1 MIRLGLS
8 AVILASFC
16 APSFAL
22 PIPAFLPVGGRGA
35 QVELYVA
42 PCGDDS
48 NPGTKDQPFAT
59 LIRASDA
66 VRNVRKT
73 SKEPITVYL
82 RGGTYY
88 LDEPLVLTPEDSGE
102 APVHFA
108 AYKKEKP
115 VLSGGVVLDLT
126 WRPYRDGIFQADVP
140 TVRKSKLTFTQLFVN
155 GRRQQLARYPNFAGD
170 YSYNGPGC
178 SADAFNPGRVRRWKN
193 PTGGFVH
200 GLSSHRWGSLHYR
213 ITGVDE
219 KGNLKLQGG
228 DQINRDSSLH
238 KQYRFVENIFE
249 ELDAPGE
256 WYLDTN
262 KGVLYFIPP
271 QGVDIAKARVEAVVL
286 KQLIVFRG
294 SISQPVRNIHI
305 SGLTLT
311 HTARTVLDKYEP
323 LLRGDWSIVRAGA
336 VFIEGAE
343 DCSVTD
349 CFFDAVGGNGVFISN
364 YNRRIKVAGCKFTEA
379 GDSAICL
386 VGDFNAVRSGSTW
399 QNQIADPPDKTV
411 GPCTSNYPA
420 LCVIHNNLIFDI
432 GLIGKQ
438 TAGVFISMAAEII
451 VSHNTIYRIP
461 RAGICLNDGTW
472 GGHLIEYNDVFETV
486 RETGDHGPFNSWGRD
501 RHWGSRSELTRSI
514 CQLDNFKT
522 TIIRHNRFAHWG
534 SHSWGID
541 LDDGSSNYH
550 LYNNLCLGMSFKLR
564 EGFFRLVENNI
575 CVGPIPPGLHV
586 WYEGCEDV
594 IRRNIIVN
602 TKGTDI
608 YEFIRCNPQYARQF
622 DYNLFYNYKGEPTV
636 RLRAGAPSPF
646 KELMSLAD
654 WQAQGLDLGSVFAD
668 PLFIAPAR
676 GDYRVRANSPAL
688 KLGFKN
694 FPMDNFGVLK
704 PEFRAE
710 AQEGHRR
717 FDQAQAQVSQVVQR
731 SDDRRP

>member
-1 MIRLGLS
+1 MKRLGFS
-8 AVILASFC
+8 AVILVGFC
-16 APSFAL
+16 TSSLAL
-22 PIPAFLPVGGRGA
+22 
-35 QVELYVA
+35 ELYVA
-42 PCGDDS
+42 PDGHDT
-48 NPGTKDQPFAT
+48 NPGTKDRPFAT
-59 LIRASDA
+59 LTWARDA
-66 VRNVRKT
+66 VRQIKKT
-73 SKEPITVYL
+73 SKGPITVYL

-88 LDEPLVLTPEDSGE
+88 LDEPLVFTAKDSGSRE
-102 APVHFA
+102 APVRFA
-108 AYKKEKP
+108 AYEKEKP
-115 VLSGGVVLDLT
+115 VLSGGVKLDLT

-140 TVRKSKLTFTQLFVN
+140 AVQKGKLTFTQLFVN
-155 GRRQQLARYPNFAGD
+155 PPGAERQHLARYPNFAGD
-170 YSYNGPGC
+170 YRYNGPGC
-178 SADAFNPGRVRRWKN
+178 STDALSTERVRRWKN

-219 KGNLKLQGG
+219 KGNLKLEGG
-228 DQINRDSSLH
+228 DQINRNSSLH

-256 WYLDTN
+256 WYLDTS
-262 KGVLYFIPP
+262 KGVLYFMPP
-271 QGVDIAKARVEAVVL
+271 KGVDIAKARVEAVVL
-286 KQLIVFRG
+286 KKLVEFRG
-294 SISQPVRNIHI
+294 SIDKPVRNIHLR
-305 SGLTLT
+305 GLTLT
-311 HTARTVLDKYEP
+311 HTTRTVLEKYEP

-336 VFIEGAE
+336 VFFEGAE

-386 VGDFNAVRSGSTW
+386 VGDFNAVRSASTW

-411 GPCTSNYPA
+411 GPRTPNYPA
-420 LCVIHNNLIFDI
+420 LCVIHNNLVRNI

-438 TAGVFISMAAEII
+438 TAGVFVSMAAEII
-451 VSHNTIYRIP
+451 VSHNTIYNIP

-501 RHWGSRSELTRSI
+501 RHWGSRSELIRSI

-522 TIIRHNRFAHWG
+522 TIVRHNRFAHRG

-575 CVGPIPPGLHV
+575 CVGPTPPGLHV
-586 WYEGCEDV
+586 WYQGCDDV

-608 YEFIRCNPQYARQF
+608 YEFIRCNPTYARQF

-646 KELMSLAD
+646 KELMSFAE
-654 WQAQGLDLGSVFAD
+654 WQAQGLDVYSVFAN
-668 PLFIAPAR
+668 PLFIEPAK
-676 GDYRVRANSPAL
+676 GDYRVRPNSPAL

-717 FDQAQAQVSQVVQR
+717 FDQTIRESG
-731 SDDRRP
+731 D